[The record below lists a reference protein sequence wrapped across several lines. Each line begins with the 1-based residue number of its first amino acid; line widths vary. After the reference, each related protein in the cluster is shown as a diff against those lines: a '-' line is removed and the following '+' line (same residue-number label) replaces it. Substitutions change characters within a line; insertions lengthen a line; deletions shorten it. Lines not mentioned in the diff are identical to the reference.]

1 MDLISY
7 SVRSSF
13 GSTCI
18 LFLFPISQEICP
30 AISPD
35 SHAMECSLTKLNIVL
50 KHTCTQYYDERV
62 QRKSVLQPAIWAS
75 CI

>member
-13 GSTCI
+13 ASTCI

-35 SHAMECSLTKLNIVL
+35 SHAMNIVL
-50 KHTCTQYYDERV
+50 KHTCTQYYDDRV
-62 QRKSVLQPAIWAS
+62 QRKSVLQPAIQAS
-75 CI
+75 CS